1 MNAMEQH
8 LLALEME
15 DATRQAERALKT
27 AIQTGRAI
35 TFKDTIIIG
44 SLTEPLYTFDDS
56 SLVSISMVTGV
67 DVVGSELSIDQLTPT
82 VVYVT
87 KTLLQLWAPKGY
99 QGLRG
104 SDGRL
109 FVYRVPRLDLRKLP
123 YGTAVWYFRNNALVG
138 KYYSLNVDRTAREFY
153 QINAVSGVG
162 LLDRTQHRGNIYTG
176 ETFEEVV
183 TDIIGGVVP
192 FRCDPDVAA
201 LKIYNWL
208 PIASRRSNLHQL
220 TFAYGVSVLRDE
232 NGDMYFDYLG
242 SDEPQKVVPDG
253 RIYYGG
259 SVDYSTPAT
268 GVEVTEHSYS
278 ALPNVEPVTLFDNTD
293 TEVGANNTFVPFDQA
308 PVFDLATTGNLQ
320 IIESGVN
327 WAIVTGVGVLTGKPY
342 THTQKLITITA
353 PNADQHEANVVRVT
367 DATLVNL
374 TNSHNVAQRVLDYY
388 SSAKTI
394 SAAISLEGEAA
405 GDQVS
410 LSDPFGEASTGFLQR
425 LEINVSSNLKANC
438 TIVTDYTPH
447 HERPNF
453 THVEVL
459 TGEGDYVVPE
469 GVYLIRGA
477 IIQAG
482 TGGGRAYD
490 GQPAQATK
498 VDSWTDITGTRYAAR
513 WAEEGGEGGEPGVR
527 GEGGKV
533 YVVDIPVTP
542 GQVIHYKSGSPG
554 KGAAADAVPGAPGQ
568 EGGESVFGDY
578 SSAAGYRPAFGWVD
592 DLTGT
597 VYAKPGRQ
605 GVKGGKGS
613 GQKTT
618 KWTDP
623 HWGIEHDTETIP
635 GETLEVDGVSYTP
648 GQDKTDQQYQSDGVG
663 NWKENYGHFDGGVI
677 GSSGGGPAYGHNGG
691 TGTVPMSDLIFYTW
705 IRQGS
710 VYTYTGVVAH
720 GAQGGRGANADS
732 FPAST
737 GIGEGGAAGNGG
749 GGNGAQGTPWGSNT
763 VGEGASSGGKLYV
776 YDSVQPTPGL
786 GSPGSD
792 GGPGGILVYHGDPA
806 AAVNTEEEET
816 A

>member
-1 MNAMEQH
+1 MASPV
-8 LLALEME
+8 
-15 DATRQAERALKT
+15 RW
-27 AIQTGRAI
+27 
-35 TFKDTIIIG
+35 
-44 SLTEPLYTFDDS
+44 P
-56 SLVSISMVTGV
+56 
-67 DVVGSELSIDQLTPT
+67 
-82 VVYVT
+82 
-87 KTLLQLWAPKGY
+87 
-99 QGLRG
+99 
-104 SDGRL
+104 
-109 FVYRVPRLDLRKLP
+109 
-123 YGTAVWYFRNNALVG
+123 
-138 KYYSLNVDRTAREFY
+138 
-153 QINAVSGVG
+153 
-162 LLDRTQHRGNIYTG
+162 
-176 ETFEEVV
+176 
-183 TDIIGGVVP
+183 
-192 FRCDPDVAA
+192 

-220 TFAYGVSVLRDE
+220 TFAYGVSVLRDK

-293 TEVGANNTFVPFDQA
+293 TAVGANNTFVPFDQA

-342 THTQKLITITA
+342 THTQKLITIKA
-353 PNADQHEANVVRVT
+353 PNADQHEENVVRVT

-405 GDQVS
+405 GDQIS

-425 LEINVSSNLKANC
+425 MEINVSSNLKANC

-490 GQPAQATK
+490 GQPAKDTK
-498 VDSWTDITGTRYAAR
+498 VDTWTDVVTSPGPGHYAAR

-542 GQVIHYKSGSPG
+542 GQIIHYKSGTPG

-578 SSAAGYRPAFGWVD
+578 SSAAGYRPVFGWVD

-597 VYAKPGRQ
+597 IYAKPGRQ
-605 GVKGGKGS
+605 GIKGGKGS

-618 KWTDP
+618 KTIHP
-623 HWGIEHDTETIP
+623 IFGAEHETEDIP
-635 GETLEVDGVSYTP
+635 GDTLVVDGVSYTP
-648 GQDKTDQQYQSDGVG
+648 GASKTDQRYQTDTVG
-663 NWKENYGHFDGGVI
+663 SATSHKGSFNGGVF
-677 GSSGGGPAYGHNGG
+677 GSSGGGPAYGHNGKPG
-691 TGTVPMSDLIFYTW
+691 TPPNLESHVTFY
-705 IRQGS
+705 RSGLS
-710 VYTYTGVVAH
+710 SAGYYYYAASAKGVLGGH
-720 GAQGGRGANADS
+720 GASADS

-737 GIGEGGAAGNGG
+737 VIGEGGAAGNGG
-749 GGNGAQGTPWGSNT
+749 GGAGAQGTPWVCNR
-763 VGEGASSGGKLYV
+763 VGDGATAGDLYV
-776 YDSVQPTPGL
+776 YAGDLASGGR

-792 GGPGGILVYHGDPA
+792 GGPGGILVYYGDPEA
-806 AAVNTEEEET
+806 ATAEEET